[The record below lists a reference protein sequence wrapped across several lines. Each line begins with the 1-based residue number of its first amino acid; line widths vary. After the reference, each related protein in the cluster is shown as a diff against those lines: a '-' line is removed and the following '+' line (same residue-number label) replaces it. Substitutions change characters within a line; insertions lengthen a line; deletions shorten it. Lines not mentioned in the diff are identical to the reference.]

1 MANKCIHGI
10 KIPNSLERWCYHSMK
25 RKLLSFSPPDISGK
39 EIQNVVK
46 VLKSGWI
53 TTGPKAARFENK
65 ITEYCGAAHAVA
77 LGSATA
83 GLELILK
90 VFRIGGTDQVI
101 TTPYTYA
108 ATANIILH
116 RGIKPT
122 FVDVK
127 KGSFFMDEERL
138 HDAITPQ
145 TRAIITVDFGGVP
158 LNYDAVKQ
166 VVKAKN
172 REDILLI
179 SDSAHSFGA
188 AYQGKKVGGQLHF
201 HVFSFHAVKNL
212 VTAEGGAIT
221 FADNHL
227 FGKEDLVREFKV
239 TALHGQSKDALAKM
253 KAGAWK
259 YDIIVDGFKCNMP
272 DTLAAIGLAQLERY
286 DMMLQK
292 RKRIFEIYSQ
302 SLSSK
307 EWAILPFQTE
317 NGTETS
323 YHLYPLR
330 IRGMSETA
338 RDRVIQKMADNGIA
352 ANVHF
357 IPLPMFT
364 LYKNLGYSIQDYPN
378 AYNQYANEITLPLY
392 SKLTPKDAGYIAK
405 QLIQCVERE
414 L

>member
-1 MANKCIHGI
+1 MN
-10 KIPNSLERWCYHSMK
+10 

-39 EIQNVVK
+39 EIRNVIK

-53 TTGPKAARFENK
+53 TTGPKAAQFEKK
-65 ITEYCGAAHAVA
+65 IMEYCGVGHATVLA
-77 LGSATA
+77 SATS

-90 VFRIGGTDQVI
+90 VFQIAGADQVI
-101 TTPYTYA
+101 TTPYTYT

-138 HDAITPQ
+138 YDAITPE
-145 TRAIITVDFGGVP
+145 TKAIITVDFGGAP
-158 LNYDAVKQ
+158 LNYDAIKQ
-166 VVKAKN
+166 VVKAKK

-188 AYQGKKVGGQLHF
+188 SYQGKKVGDQLHF

-221 FADNHL
+221 FGDNQL
-227 FGKEDLVREFKV
+227 FGKEDLTREFKI

-272 DTLAAIGLAQLERY
+272 DTLAAIGLGQLERY
-286 DMMLQK
+286 DIMLQK
-292 RKRIFEIYSQ
+292 RKKIFETYSQ
-302 SLSSK
+302 ILSPR
-307 EWAILPFQTE
+307 EWALLPFQKE

-330 IRGMSETA
+330 IQGLSEA
-338 RDRVIQKMADNGIA
+338 GRDRVIRKLADDGIA
-352 ANVHF
+352 TNVHF

-378 AYNQYANEITLPLY
+378 AYNQYVNEITLPLY
-392 SKLTPKDAGYIAK
+392 SKLSFKNAGYIAN
-405 QLIQCVERE
+405 QLIKYVEEE
-414 L
+414 LT

>member
-1 MANKCIHGI
+1 MN
-10 KIPNSLERWCYHSMK
+10 

-39 EIQNVVK
+39 EIRGVMK

-53 TTGPKAARFENK
+53 TTGPKVAQFEKK
-65 ITEYCGAAHAVA
+65 IREYCAVTNSVA

-90 VFRIGGTDQVI
+90 VFNINGDFAVI

-127 KGSFFMDEERL
+127 QDSFFLDEQRL
-138 HDAITPQ
+138 YDAITPN
-145 TRAIITVDFGGVP
+145 TKAIITVDFGGAPVDF
-158 LNYDAVKQ
+158 DAFKA
-166 VVKAKN
+166 VVKAKQ
-172 REDILLI
+172 RDDILLI

-188 AYQGKKVGGQLHF
+188 AYKGKKVGDQLHF

-221 FADNHL
+221 FSNNQL
-227 FGKEDLVREFKV
+227 LGKEDLTRELKI

-259 YDIIVDGFKCNMP
+259 YDIITDGFKCNMP
-272 DTLAAIGLAQLERY
+272 DTLAAIGLGQLERY
-286 DMMLQK
+286 DRMLRK
-292 RKRIFEIYSQ
+292 RKTIFEIYSKE
-302 SLSSK
+302 LSAK
-307 EWAILPFQTE
+307 EWALIPFQKE
-317 NGTETS
+317 AGTETS

-330 IRGMSETA
+330 IKGFSETQ
-338 RDRVIQKMADNGIA
+338 RDRIIQRLADQGIA
-352 ANVHF
+352 TNVHF

-378 AYNQYANEITLPLY
+378 AYAQYANEITLPLY
-392 SKLTPKDAGYIAK
+392 SKLSPGNARYLLS
-405 QLIQCVERE
+405 QLIKCVEEE

>member
-1 MANKCIHGI
+1 MN
-10 KIPNSLERWCYHSMK
+10 

-39 EIQNVVK
+39 EIKNVMQ

-53 TTGPKAARFENK
+53 TTGPKVAQFEKK
-65 ITEYCGAAHAVA
+65 IREYCMINHSVA

-90 VFRIGGTDQVI
+90 VFNITGDFAVI

-116 RGIKPT
+116 RGIKPI
-122 FVDVK
+122 FIDVK
-127 KGSFFMDEERL
+127 KDSFFLDEQRL
-138 HDAITPQ
+138 YDAITPN
-145 TRAIITVDFGGVP
+145 TKAIITVDFGGVP
-158 LNYDAVKQ
+158 VDFDALKEVVRAKQ
-166 VVKAKN
+166 
-172 REDILLI
+172 RDDILLI

-188 AYQGKKVGGQLHF
+188 VYKGNKVGDQLHF

-212 VTAEGGAIT
+212 VTAEGGGIT
-221 FADNHL
+221 FSNNQL
-227 FGKEDLVREFKV
+227 WGKEDLTRELKI

-259 YDIIVDGFKCNMP
+259 YDIITDGFKCNMP
-272 DTLAAIGLAQLERY
+272 DTLAAIGLGQLERY
-286 DMMLQK
+286 DAMLRK
-292 RKRIFEIYSQ
+292 RKAIFEIYSKA
-302 SLSSK
+302 LSAK
-307 EWAILPFQTE
+307 EWALVPFQKE
-317 NGTETS
+317 AGTETS

-330 IRGMSETA
+330 IKGFSENQ
-338 RDRVIQKMADNGIA
+338 RDRTIQKLADRGIA
-352 ANVHF
+352 TNVHF

-378 AYNQYANEITLPLY
+378 AYAQYANEITLPLY
-392 SKLTPKDAGYIAK
+392 SKLLPGDAGYLVA
-405 QLIQCVERE
+405 QLIKCVEEE

>member
-1 MANKCIHGI
+1 MN
-10 KIPNSLERWCYHSMK
+10 

-39 EIQNVVK
+39 EIRNVIK

-53 TTGPKAARFENK
+53 TTGPKAAQFEKK
-65 ITEYCGAAHAVA
+65 IMEYCGVGHATVLA
-77 LGSATA
+77 SATS

-90 VFRIGGTDQVI
+90 VFQIAGADQVI
-101 TTPYTYA
+101 TTPYTYT

-138 HDAITPQ
+138 YDAITPE
-145 TRAIITVDFGGVP
+145 TKAIITVDFGGAP
-158 LNYDAVKQ
+158 LNYDAIKQ
-166 VVKAKN
+166 VVKAKK

-188 AYQGKKVGGQLHF
+188 SYQGKKIGDQLHF

-221 FADNHL
+221 FGDNQL
-227 FGKEDLVREFKV
+227 FGKEDLTREFKI

-272 DTLAAIGLAQLERY
+272 DTLAAIGLGQLERY
-286 DMMLQK
+286 DIMLQK
-292 RKRIFEIYSQ
+292 RKKIFETYSQ
-302 SLSSK
+302 ILSPR
-307 EWAILPFQTE
+307 EWALLPFQKE

-330 IRGMSETA
+330 IQGLSEA
-338 RDRVIQKMADNGIA
+338 GRDRMIRKLADDGIA
-352 ANVHF
+352 TNVHF

-378 AYNQYANEITLPLY
+378 AYNQYVNEITLPLY
-392 SKLTPKDAGYIAK
+392 SKLSFKNAGYIAN
-405 QLIQCVERE
+405 QLIKYVEEE
-414 L
+414 LT

>member
-1 MANKCIHGI
+1 MN
-10 KIPNSLERWCYHSMK
+10 
-25 RKLLSFSPPDISGK
+25 RKLLSFSPPDISGQ
-39 EIQNVVK
+39 EIRNVIK

-53 TTGPKAARFENK
+53 TTGPKAIQFEKK
-65 ITEYCGAAHAVA
+65 IMEYCEAAHAIA

-90 VFRIGGTDQVI
+90 VFQIGGSDQVI
-101 TTPYTYA
+101 TTPYTYT

-127 KGSFFMDEERL
+127 KDSFFIDEERL
-138 HDAITPQ
+138 YDAITPQ
-145 TRAIITVDFGGVP
+145 TKAVITVDFGGVP
-158 LNYDAVKQ
+158 LDYDAIKQ
-166 VVKAKN
+166 VVKAKK

-188 AYQGKKVGGQLHF
+188 VYRGKKVGQQLHF

-221 FADNHL
+221 FGDNHL
-227 FGKEDLVREFKV
+227 YGKEDLVRELKV

-286 DMMLQK
+286 DRMLQK
-292 RKRIFEIYSQ
+292 RRKIFEIYSQ

-307 EWAILPFQTE
+307 EWAILPFQKE
-317 NGTETS
+317 SGTETS

-330 IRGMSETA
+330 IRGLSEDL

-352 ANVHF
+352 TNVHF

-378 AYNQYANEITLPLY
+378 AYHQYANEITLPLY
-392 SKLTPKDAGYIAK
+392 SKLSPKDAAYIAQ
-405 QLIQCVERE
+405 QLIQCVEGE

>member
-1 MANKCIHGI
+1 MN
-10 KIPNSLERWCYHSMK
+10 

-39 EIQNVVK
+39 EIKNVIK

-53 TTGPKAARFENK
+53 TTGSKAALFEQK
-65 ITEYCGAAHAVA
+65 IAEYCGVNHAVA
-77 LGSATA
+77 LASATA

-90 VFRIGGTDQVI
+90 VFGIAGTDEVI
-101 TTPYTYA
+101 TTPYTYT

-138 HDAITPQ
+138 YDAITSN
-145 TRAIITVDFGGVP
+145 TKAIITVDFGGAP
-158 LNYDAVKQ
+158 ADFGAIKK
-166 VVKAKN
+166 VVKAKK

-188 AYQGKKVGGQLHF
+188 TYQGKKVGDQLHF

-212 VTAEGGAIT
+212 VTAEGGAVT
-221 FADNHL
+221 FGDNRL
-227 FGKEDLVREFKV
+227 FGREDLVRELKI

-272 DTLAAIGLAQLERY
+272 DTLAAIGLGQLERY

-292 RKRIFEIYSQ
+292 RKRIFELYTRT
-302 SLSSK
+302 LSDQ
-307 EWAILPFQTE
+307 EWALLPFQKE

-323 YHLYPLR
+323 YHLFPLR
-330 IRGMSETA
+330 IQGLSEAA
-338 RDRVIQKMADNGIA
+338 RDRVIQKMAAKGIA
-352 ANVHF
+352 TNVHF

-378 AYNQYANEITLPLY
+378 AYEQYANEITLPLY
-392 SKLTPKDAGYIAK
+392 SKLQPGDAQYIVA
-405 QLIQCVERE
+405 QLIKCVAEE
-414 L
+414 LAFG